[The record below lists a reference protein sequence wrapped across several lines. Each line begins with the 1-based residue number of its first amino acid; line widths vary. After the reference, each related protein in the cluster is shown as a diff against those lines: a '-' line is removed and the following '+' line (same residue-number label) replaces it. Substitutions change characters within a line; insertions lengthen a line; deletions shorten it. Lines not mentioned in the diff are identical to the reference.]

1 MAGLVLNLMPYEK
14 FLVGGI
20 VLQNG
25 QRRSQLRVV
34 DGGAGVLRL
43 SDALHP
49 NDVKTPLTRAYYA
62 AQTMIVGDTTG
73 PEAKPIL
80 IRLLAEAVEGFAGFS
95 FHEAIAKAAAEAEK
109 GKYYKVLKILRPLLA
124 QEATVLLTLT
134 KSGDAVNH

>member
-1 MAGLVLNLMPYEK
+1 MAGLVLNLKPYEK

-34 DGGAGVLRL
+34 DEGAGVLRL

-49 NDVKTPLTRAYYA
+49 NDAKTPLTRAYYT
-62 AQTMIVGDTTG
+62 AQTIIVGDT
-73 PEAKPIL
+73 PESEARPIL
-80 IRLLAEAVEGFAGFS
+80 LRLLAEAVDGFTGFS
-95 FHEAIAKAAAEAEK
+95 FHEAVATAAAEAENAR
-109 GKYYKVLKILRPLLA
+109 YYKVLKLLRPLLA